1 MFPKLILINLE
12 LPYWKFTHNLTDR
25 IYHGRRVRELGE
37 RERKKICEIDAVCKR
52 KNGKIVSYQNKH
64 LLQLLPLLRII
75 HIKDKKVVT
84 YWNHVSNFH
93 FWICDNNFFLKINV
107 FRRYVLLYSWF
118 VLCHKHCFFSNLF
131 SNLRYLIL
139 EKYELVPILVYIP
152 IPS

>member
-12 LPYWKFTHNLTDR
+12 LPYWKFPHNLTDR
-25 IYHGRRVRELGE
+25 IYHSRRAREFE
-37 RERKKICEIDAVCKR
+37 RKRSRERFCERDAVCKR
-52 KNGKIVSYQNKH
+52 RNGKIVSYQNKH

-107 FRRYVLLYSWF
+107 FRRYVPLYSWF
-118 VLCHKHCFFSNLF
+118 FSLSQTFFKPTFETMVLNMRTLWTNTYFLTQSIF
-131 SNLRYLIL
+131 
-139 EKYELVPILVYIP
+139 
-152 IPS
+152 